1 MKAEWMS
8 DARKIPGEVMNFI
21 RRIAVRA
28 IEEKHYSPKLVSELL
43 GIDRT
48 SIYDWLRNYR
58 HQGEQALDT
67 GKAPGGDWVITSDID
82 QWLKDTILNSTP
94 ADHGYDTVLWTLN
107 IIVDLLKEKF
117 NLWVSDS
124 TVAIHLHRLD
134 LSCQHPC
141 YRAFGQDPVKVDRY
155 LNKEFPEIQR
165 LAKELKADIVF
176 EDESSVRINTR
187 SGRTWGLV
195 GSPPRVRVSD
205 DRSGYH
211 MLSMVSAAGELIY
224 RVERRTINS
233 AVYIDFLKMALAN
246 RPHPLI
252 VIADHA
258 SYHDSKVVRKFAE
271 ANRDKIRLF
280 FLPAHSP
287 EMNPDEQVWNEIK
300 HRGVEKKPIKN
311 KSDLEYRLYGGLEK
325 LKKNVEKVC
334 SFFKLK
340 NTKYAGL
347 DECTA

>member
-1 MKAEWMS
+1 MKAEWLF

-28 IEEKHYSPKLVSELL
+28 MEEKHYSPELVSDLL

-48 SIYDWLRNYR
+48 SIYDWLRRYHDR
-58 HQGEQALDT
+58 GEDALDT
-67 GKAPGGDWVITSDID
+67 GKAPGGAWVITPDID

-117 NLWVSDS
+117 DLWVSDS
-124 TVAIHLHRLD
+124 SVAIHLHRLG
-134 LSCQHPC
+134 LSSQQPR
-141 YRAFGQDPVKVDRY
+141 YQALGQDQAKVDRY
-155 LNKEFPEIQR
+155 LKVEFPEIQK
-165 LAKELKADIVF
+165 LAKELQADIVF

-211 MLSMVSAAGELIY
+211 LLSMVSAMGELIY
-224 RVERRTINS
+224 RVERRTINGS
-233 AVYIDFLKMALAN
+233 VYIEFLTMALAN
-246 RPHPLI
+246 RARPLI
-252 VIADHA
+252 VIADRA
-258 SYHDSKVVRKFAE
+258 SYHDSKAVRKFAE

-280 FLPAHSP
+280 FLPPHSP
-287 EMNPDEQVWNEIK
+287 ELNPDEQVWNEIK

-311 KSDLEYRLYGGLEK
+311 KSDLEYRLYSGLGK
-325 LKKNVEKVC
+325 LKKNAEKVC

-340 NTKYAGL
+340 DTQYASPN
-347 DECTA
+347 ECLV